1 MTFIGRGESMPTIES
16 IIELILDIS
25 YLQQLQLVKDTT
37 VYRFIKG
44 IIAYMLLI
52 FRTQKNTMVD
62 ESLYRPLGNFRC
74 RGGGSAW
81 SCMCV
86 TECMVV
92 QV

>member
-1 MTFIGRGESMPTIES
+1 MPTIES

-44 IIAYMLLI
+44 IIACIPLI
-52 FRTQKNTMVD
+52 FRTQTNTMAD
-62 ESLYRPLGNFRC
+62 DSLYRPLGNFRC

-86 TECMVV
+86 IECMVV